1 MAIGRC
7 PTIKLIDQ
15 YQLLEYKEMVGACLQ
30 GDMKAL
36 EAAIE
41 RNMDIYIQSGVF
53 TVLERIKMVTL
64 RNFIKRIYT
73 AVVTDTSLQHTEGK
87 PNNIHLDLIH
97 KPLLDWDSNLELDE
111 LEFLLAN
118 LVESKL
124 LAGYISH
131 SHQLLVLGKTPFPE
145 LS

>member
-7 PTIKLIDQ
+7 PTLKLIEQ
-15 YQLLEYKEMVGACLQ
+15 YQLVEYKEMVAACLQ
-30 GDMKAL
+30 GDMAAL
-36 EAAIE
+36 EASIE
-41 RNMDIYIQSGVF
+41 SNMDIFIQSGVF

-73 AVVTDTSLQHTEGK
+73 AVAQEKSLQHTEGK

-97 KPLLDWDSNLELDE
+97 KPLLAWDSTLELDE

-145 LS
+145 L

>member
-7 PTIKLIDQ
+7 PTIKLIEQ
-15 YQLLEYKEMVGACLQ
+15 YQLVEYKELVGACLQ
-30 GDMKAL
+30 GDMAAL
-36 EAAIE
+36 EESIE

-73 AVVTDTSLQHTEGK
+73 AVLTDASLQHTEGK

-97 KPLLDWDSNLELDE
+97 KPLLEWDSNLELDE
-111 LEFLLAN
+111 LEFLIAN
-118 LVESKL
+118 LVESRL

-145 LS
+145 L